1 WRPGAPAPREVLEQF
16 ACLGNTTRTAAL
28 SIVQGRSEEGIDA
41 ALSDVVNAGLV
52 SRVDGGYRF
61 AHDRV
66 QEAAY
71 ALISEPDRAAAHLKI
86 GRVLVSRTAPADL
99 DEKIFEIV
107 NQFNRAASLI
117 QSVEEREQV
126 AKLNLAAGKRAKAST
141 AYASALTYFVAGR
154 TLLPSDG
161 LESRYELTFA
171 LEFQQAECEF
181 LTGAQA
187 SAEERLSVLSRYAAT
202 LVDKGAVA
210 WLRVTLYTALGSM
223 DRAIE

>member
-1 WRPGAPAPREVLEQF
+1 
-16 ACLGNTTRTAAL
+16 
-28 SIVQGRSEEGIDA
+28 
-41 ALSDVVNAGLV
+41 
-52 SRVDGGYRF
+52 
-61 AHDRV
+61 
-66 QEAAY
+66 
-71 ALISEPDRAAAHLKI
+71 
-86 GRVLVSRTAPADL
+86 
-99 DEKIFEIV
+99 
-107 NQFNRAASLI
+107 
-117 QSVEEREQV
+117 QV
-126 AKLNLAAGKRAKAST
+126 ARLNLAAGKRAKAST

-202 LVDKGAVA
+202 LLDKGAVA

-223 DRAIE
+223 DRAIETALAYLRGFGVEWSPHPTKDTVFQEYEPIAREIRSDSILGRLN